1 MHPGGGEAVT
11 GPLGGQCRTLA
22 AAGQIG
28 TGQDQR
34 LHPGGAGA
42 GHQCWLF
49 AGKLGAGEVETNVDH
64 GIRGSEQK
72 ECISGI

>member
-11 GPLGGQCRTLA
+11 GPLGGKLGTLA

-34 LHPGGAGA
+34 LHPGGTGT
-42 GHQCWLF
+42 GHQVGLF

-72 ECISGI
+72 EYISGI